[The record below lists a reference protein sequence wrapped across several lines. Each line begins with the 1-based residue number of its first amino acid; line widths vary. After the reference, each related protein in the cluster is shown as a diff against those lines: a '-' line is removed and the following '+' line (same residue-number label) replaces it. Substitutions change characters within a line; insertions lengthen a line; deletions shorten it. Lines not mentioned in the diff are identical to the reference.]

1 MRGKFITVEGTDGS
15 GKSTQIDML
24 MSYLNEKNADVIFT
38 REPGGTDHPLLGVD
52 RGGQPQRGRAAPA
65 RRQRRKPHGS

>member
-38 REPGGTDHPLLGVD
+38 REPGVTPDPD
-52 RGGQPQRGRAAPA
+52 NFPD
-65 RRQRRKPHGS
+65 

>member
-38 REPGGTDHPLLGVD
+38 REPGGTDISEKI
-52 RGGQPQRGRAAPA
+52 R
-65 RRQRRKPHGS
+65 